1 MIGYIARAIGAPTP
15 TLVLDQRRLPRG
27 EDELRS
33 VLTRVRDWLELKGRS
48 DILKFA
54 LVEPS
59 DHPMFDLDYRFVQ
72 GLAAG
77 NDRFD
82 FQGSCGHSILASV
95 VAADGEAAWLPR
107 LAPGGRVRVRVL
119 NNGDHVVC
127 EVDEARR
134 RSGSFTVHFLQ
145 DTGVRLNDLLL
156 TRDATDQLLTGSG
169 VYEASLVSMG
179 NPYVFVDAAELGMA
193 DEEELFAAG
202 DDLFARMLEIRAA
215 AAEALKWPVDS
226 VFPKIAAVGAFTPGR
241 LAVRAISVPKWHPS
255 FALTGTTCLAAATA
269 VPGTVTHRL
278 ARAAGLSRGV
288 IEIDTPSGSTA
299 AAASVAGRGD
309 GADTLHW
316 VSVSRK
322 LAHLDEP
329 ACIASLKDYDYKEE
343 TAWQPLA
350 V

>member
-15 TLVLDQRRLPRG
+15 TLVLDQRRLPR
-27 EDELRS
+27 DEERLRY
-33 VLTRVRDWLELKGRS
+33 VLTQVREWLEANKRG

-59 DHPMFDLDYRFVQ
+59 SHPLFDLDYRFVQ
-72 GLAAG
+72 GLTAG
-77 NDRFD
+77 TDRFD

-95 VAADGEAAWLPR
+95 VTADGQAWLPR

-119 NNGDHVVC
+119 NNGDQVVC

-145 DTGVRLNDLLL
+145 DDGAHLNDLLL
-156 TRDATDQLLTGSG
+156 TGAPLDQLLTTSG

-179 NPYVFVDAAELGMA
+179 NPYVFIDAAELGMNTQ
-193 DEEELFAAG
+193 EKLFTAG
-202 DDLFARMLEIRAA
+202 DQLYTQLLEIRAA
-215 AAEALKWPVDS
+215 AAELLNRPVDS
-226 VFPKIAAVGAFTPGR
+226 VFPKIAAVGHYSEGR

-255 FALTGTTCLAAATA
+255 LALTGTTCLAAATA
-269 VPGTVTHRL
+269 IPGTITHRL
-278 ARAAGLSRGV
+278 ARQAGLPHGV
-288 IEIDTPSGSTA
+288 IEIDTPGGSTA
-299 AAASVAGRGD
+299 AAASVAGRDD
-309 GADTLHW
+309 GTDTLHW

-350 V
+350 A